1 MSLPTPA
8 GRYLSAEDLEVVYDQ
23 KKFQD
28 AAEIDDVHLL
38 HFKHDRTLFVRVPV
52 NSSDQNPHDGYIW
65 GQTKYG
71 KDRVVVFRHQPT
83 RKIIELYGA
92 KCTSLNCTELNQ
104 PHIRNQIFQ
113 YQDQIYCYYFTTTD
127 EPISIPS
134 EGLFPVKKKR
144 LTKNCADILTRL
156 VIPGRTV
163 KQALSTAREMG
174 MTDVTKKQVLNVSR
188 RCVDCV
194 FTKNGPRARS
204 SLAMAEKIKQEN
216 PDLTWF
222 EQTNNVLT
230 EFTSIRVFKD
240 ACKIFYEGCPPLDEW
255 EAYTELVEDMI
266 NDKNLRESELPKLY
280 DHYPNGV
287 FFPSRLHVDTTYRL
301 SDMYITVVLGETGNF
316 LTKPSGKARVI
327 PLLYMLHSS
336 RSRITHEKAALAL
349 KEALMEHSNPFS
361 PKKFPCL
368 LLDGEEAL
376 QVYGETLNAEV
387 IRCDVHLL
395 SVIRY
400 NHGGKAAAD
409 AAKPFLFG
417 RMKEGT
423 WHAGIL
429 GCFSLSSFNRRVEK
443 CKNKLDPLV
452 YDWIVSNKQMLMQYA
467 SSAAKL
473 RSGHLIQ
480 FSTNN
485 TNETF
490 NKHIKANLT
499 KMHSASQLIQKI
511 DHFVSDSLKECWLSS
526 IGASDCVKLKVDIST
541 YTENQ
546 KLSHYK
552 EIGLSGYIAMGLGC
566 PRSLANGLLMIDLFY
581 ASHVVF

>member
-104 PHIRNQIFQ
+104 PHIRKQIFQ

-144 LTKNCADILTRL
+144 LTKNRADILTRL

-194 FTKNGPRARS
+194 FTKNGPRART

-266 NDKNLRESELPKLY
+266 NDKHLRESELPKLY

-349 KEALMEHSNPFS
+349 KEALMEHSNPLS

-376 QVYGETLNAEV
+376 QVYGEVTFLFKSFNLNRYHYFQTLNYTESFDQRCIECPVGSLCATSSNTTDIFCIVRYKLNEIPVGNSCSIPLIVISLVVGLLLLLNTISIILIIRRRRIQVYDLPPTIDERSAVCRAEV
-387 IRCDVHLL
+387 DLMEKVNKWKTCQDDSLIEVKSGNPNMSKDVLDDVMNGMY
-395 SVIRY
+395 SDDMICEENNGIPTGY
-400 NHGGKAAAD
+400 CADDGKSEENWAEKTVD
-409 AAKPFLFG
+409 KV
-417 RMKEGT
+417 E
-423 WHAGIL
+423 
-429 GCFSLSSFNRRVEK
+429 NR
-443 CKNKLDPLV
+443 
-452 YDWIVSNKQMLMQYA
+452 
-467 SSAAKL
+467 
-473 RSGHLIQ
+473 
-480 FSTNN
+480 
-485 TNETF
+485 
-490 NKHIKANLT
+490 
-499 KMHSASQLIQKI
+499 KI
-511 DHFVSDSLKECWLSS
+511 DE
-526 IGASDCVKLKVDIST
+526 
-541 YTENQ
+541 
-546 KLSHYK
+546 
-552 EIGLSGYIAMGLGC
+552 
-566 PRSLANGLLMIDLFY
+566 
-581 ASHVVF
+581 